1 MQTLIPFLK
10 SYTAFHAV
18 ENCAALLRDAGFS
31 ELEESKPWQ
40 LEDGKAYFVV
50 RGGSSIIAF
59 RYAAGG
65 AFRIIATHTDSPCF
79 KLKANCVLADER
91 YTRLNAEPY
100 GGGLWYTF
108 FDRPLAIAGR
118 KIRAAEGV
126 LREELYTSPYFV
138 TIPSLAIHMA
148 REANDGF
155 APNLQTELPL
165 AAIGKRELAELFD
178 GAAQDLFLAP
188 ATEPYFLGEQ
198 GELLSS
204 PRLDNLTGVCASMCA
219 LKECETGSETLIA
232 AAFDSEEI
240 GSRTRQ
246 GAASDFLES
255 VLLRIAAAEN
265 IGDAGYARRIAGSF
279 LVSLDNAHA
288 LHPNHPEKCDLTNKP
303 VLGGGIAVKGH
314 AGGAYTTDALS
325 FAVIGEIF
333 RRADVKY
340 QTFYNRSDMRSGST
354 LGAISLGKVSMPAV
368 DLGIAQLA
376 MHSAVETMAVS
387 DYEEL
392 VRGCAAFFAA
402 SFTLGRE
409 VRFA

>member
-18 ENCAALLRDAGFS
+18 ENCAALLREAGFS
-31 ELEESKPWQ
+31 ELLEGEAWR
-40 LEDGKAYFVV
+40 LEDGNAYFVC

-65 AFRIIATHTDSPCF
+65 AYRIIATHTDSPCF
-79 KLKANCVLADER
+79 KLKANAVLADER

-118 KIRAAEGV
+118 KIRAVEGG
-126 LREELYTSPYFV
+126 LKEELYTSPYFV

-165 AAIGKRELAELFD
+165 AAIGKRELSELFD

-188 ATEPYFLGEQ
+188 ATEPCVLGER

-204 PRLDNLTGVCASMCA
+204 PRLDNLTGVCASMTA
-219 LKECETGSETLIA
+219 LIEQEAGRETLIA

-246 GAASDFLES
+246 GAGSDFLQTI
-255 VLLRIAAAEN
+255 LRRIAAADGADPE
-265 IGDAGYARRIAGSF
+265 AYARRVAGSF

-288 LHPNHPEKCDLTNKP
+288 LHPNHPEKCDPTSRP
-303 VLGGGIAVKGH
+303 VLGGGVAIKGH

-325 FAVIGEIF
+325 CAVIGEIF
-333 RRADVKY
+333 RRAEVKC

-354 LGAISLGKVSMPAV
+354 LGAISLGQASMPAV
-368 DLGIAQLA
+368 DIGIAQLA
-376 MHSAVETMAVS
+376 MHSAVETMAIA

-392 VRGCAAFFAA
+392 VRGCAAFYATAFSLGKDVKFA
-402 SFTLGRE
+402 
-409 VRFA
+409 